1 MCLDVYKGW
10 EMLHN
15 VTKATK
21 IALNFHKSQNFFFS
35 KEFLIDKEA
44 GRAYSSFSRRD
55 VAQSGSALEWGS
67 RGRRFKSFHPDQHIK
82 ENYPKGTYESR
93 FPFLIPGSGN
103 AGYKKGILHWADSL
117 FGIC

>member
-1 MCLDVYKGW
+1 M
-10 EMLHN
+10 
-15 VTKATK
+15 
-21 IALNFHKSQNFFFS
+21 
-35 KEFLIDKEA
+35 
-44 GRAYSSFSRRD
+44 
-55 VAQSGSALEWGS
+55 
-67 RGRRFKSFHPDQHIK
+67 K